1 MLICREWQEI
11 RKNLNDVKF
20 ETTCLKT
27 THTSIGR
34 INMHSICKDHAILP
48 KKKKRTNKEISGKM
62 YVVLTGNWSL
72 FKFTNP
78 EEPFGRKEKKR
89 KRRKKIIMV
98 VSKGEKVIV
107 SEMLQVNCIWCFLF
121 PVSYTLVQIT
131 KRVNYFLQITNIKL
145 ALTKFSHPHPH
156 FFFSLFIFFTFLV
169 CHELSFL

>member
-1 MLICREWQEI
+1 
-11 RKNLNDVKF
+11 
-20 ETTCLKT
+20 
-27 THTSIGR
+27 
-34 INMHSICKDHAILP
+34 
-48 KKKKRTNKEISGKM
+48 M

-121 PVSYTLVQIT
+121 LVSYTLVQIT

-145 ALTKFSHPHPH
+145 ALTKFSHPHPL
-156 FFFSLFIFFTFLV
+156 FSLSSFSLLFLFV
-169 CHELSFL
+169 TSSLFCNIVTTLKQLVRH